1 MRVLVSSS
9 IGYNHS
15 HCHCNALLSPVMLIQ
30 CLMCPETHTWLGY
43 WGAHMKTEE
52 FRALKEYQKVLSLV
66 YFTNLTLGC

>member
-1 MRVLVSSS
+1 
-9 IGYNHS
+9 
-15 HCHCNALLSPVMLIQ
+15 
-30 CLMCPETHTWLGY
+30 MCPETHTWLGY